1 MNCAQES
8 IGDDRCIKISCE
20 IDGISAVGYVF
31 NENSI
36 DAKRQ
41 QLKELI
47 ERKARQA
54 FDIA

>member
-1 MNCAQES
+1 MKCAQDP
-8 IGDDRCIKISCE
+8 IGNDCIKVSCE
-20 IDGISAVGYVF
+20 VDGISAIGYVDD
-31 NENSI
+31 EKLI

>member
-1 MNCAQES
+1 MNCAQEPL
-8 IGDDRCIKISCE
+8 GDDRCIKISCE
-20 IDGISAVGYVF
+20 IDGISAVGYVS